1 MSALEDFQEK
11 LRNQF
16 AGVSAEI
23 RKRIFGANNEN
34 LDLLVDSFYKLEP
47 PQRNA
52 VIAGGVAGLVV
63 LVVGLIG
70 LYFAQVSSLNR
81 ELNKRFDALYEI
93 RELKADYQMQE
104 KRFQGLVD
112 AIAGGSGSLRI
123 KPYFEKIANEQGVQL
138 EGLNEAKVPLASDN
152 ALSERF
158 QEVRV
163 DMRLSN
169 ISIPRLLT
177 FVVEVEKGAGFI
189 RVQDIQIRARYGTKL
204 FFDAQIK
211 ARGLAPLGS

>member
-11 LRNQF
+11 VRNQWSSF
-16 AGVSAEI
+16 TNEL

-52 VIAGGVAGLVV
+52 VLAGGVALLGFLVF
-63 LVVGLIG
+63 GFIA

-93 RELKADYQMQE
+93 RELKADYLRE
-104 KRFQGLVD
+104 DRRFQALTE
-112 AIAGGSGSLRI
+112 AINGGSGALRI
-123 KPYFEKIANEQGVQL
+123 KPFFEKVANEQGVQL
-138 EGLNEAKVPLASDN
+138 EGLTETKSQLPAEN
-152 ALSERF
+152 ALSEKF

-163 DMRLSN
+163 DMRLNN
-169 ISIPRLLT
+169 ISIPKLLN
-177 FVVEVEKGAGFI
+177 FVVEVEKTGGFI
-189 RVQDIQIRARYGTKL
+189 RVQELQIRARYGTKL

-211 ARGLAPLGS
+211 ARGLAAIGS

>member
-11 LRNQF
+11 IRNQV
-16 AGVSAEI
+16 ATASAEI

-52 VIAGGVAGLVV
+52 VIAGGIAGLGLVV
-63 LVVGLIG
+63 FGLIA
-70 LYFAQVSSLNR
+70 LYFAQISSLNR

-93 RELKADYQMQE
+93 RELKADFQLE
-104 KRFQGLVD
+104 DKRFQSLVE
-112 AIAGGSGSLRI
+112 AISGGSGSLRI
-123 KPYFEKIANEQGVQL
+123 KPYFEKIANEQGVQI
-138 EGLNEAKVPLASDN
+138 EGLNESKVALPIDN
-152 ALSERF
+152 ALGEKF

-163 DMRLSN
+163 DMRLNN
-169 ISIPRLLT
+169 ISIPRLLN

-189 RVQDIQIRARYGTKL
+189 RIQDIQIRARYGTKL

-211 ARGLAPLGS
+211 ARGLAAVGS